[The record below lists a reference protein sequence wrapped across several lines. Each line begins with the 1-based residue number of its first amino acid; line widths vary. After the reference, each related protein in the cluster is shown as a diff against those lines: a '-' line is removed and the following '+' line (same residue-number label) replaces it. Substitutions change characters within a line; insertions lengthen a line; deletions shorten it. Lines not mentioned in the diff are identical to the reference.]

1 MMARR
6 APARR
11 SFLYRNGLSLSFGAL
26 MLVALAGHAWAGWR
40 MAQEEARDQHRAAP
54 TLASYLAS
62 GEFHSSVFENWESEF
77 LQMGLFVLL
86 TVHLRQ
92 QGSSESRK
100 LDPAQEKKKTY
111 PARVQP
117 WAARQRGWVR
127 KLYEHSLSLALL
139 LLFALSFVGH
149 WIGSWR
155 HAVDEALAQGLPP
168 PALLDYLGSARLWFE
183 SMQNW
188 QSEFL
193 AVLAI
198 VLLSV
203 FLREKD
209 SSQSKDVE
217 APHSET
223 GA

>member
-1 MMARR
+1 MAKR
-6 APARR
+6 PPPTY
-11 SFLYRNGLSLSFGAL
+11 SFLYRNGLSLCFGIL
-26 MLVALAGHAWAGWR
+26 MLLSLFGHAWAGWR
-40 MAQEEARDQHRAAP
+40 FAQEEARQQRQPAP
-54 TLASYLAS
+54 TLPTYLAS
-62 GEFHSSVFENWESEF
+62 GEFQSSVFENWESEF

-86 TVHLRQ
+86 TVPLRQ
-92 QGSSESRK
+92 RGSSESRK
-100 LDPAQEKKKTY
+100 LDPAQEAQKTQ
-111 PARVQP
+111 PAKARP
-117 WAARQRGWVR
+117 WAARQRGWIR

-149 WIGSWR
+149 WVTSWR
-155 HAVDEALAQGLPP
+155 HAVEEALRNGASAPS
-168 PALLDYLGSARLWFE
+168 LLEHLGSAQLWFE

-198 VLLSV
+198 VLLSIV
-203 FLREKD
+203 LREKH
-209 SSQSKDVE
+209 SSQSKDVD